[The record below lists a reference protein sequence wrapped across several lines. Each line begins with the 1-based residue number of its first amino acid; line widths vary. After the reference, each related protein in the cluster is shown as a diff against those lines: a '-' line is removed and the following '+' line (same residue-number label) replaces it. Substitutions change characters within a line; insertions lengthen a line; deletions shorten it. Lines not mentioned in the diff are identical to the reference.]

1 MGSEGFPQD
10 YPRGRT
16 PSGHLQVPPEPLP
29 NRMADRSGEEE
40 GHPPQGRKG
49 GRLVRKEI
57 LFQIDLIGCSELKLS
72 HRQYRM
78 QDKMGGQMTPARI
91 SGIRTRAS
99 LPSLTLHGV
108 GE

>member
-1 MGSEGFPQD
+1 M
-10 YPRGRT
+10 R
-16 PSGHLQVPPEPLP
+16 
-29 NRMADRSGEEE
+29 
-40 GHPPQGRKG
+40 
-49 GRLVRKEI
+49 I
-57 LFQIDLIGCSELKLS
+57 LFRIDQIRCSELKLG

-78 QDKMGGQMTPARI
+78 QDKMEGRTIPARI

>member
-1 MGSEGFPQD
+1 M
-10 YPRGRT
+10 
-16 PSGHLQVPPEPLP
+16 
-29 NRMADRSGEEE
+29 
-40 GHPPQGRKG
+40 
-49 GRLVRKEI
+49 EI
-57 LFQIDLIGCSELKLS
+57 QFQIDLIGCSELKLS

-78 QDKMGGQMTPARI
+78 QDKMEGRMTPARI